1 MREGGEYNLSAF
13 SVGELISPAN
23 LELIGDYHD
32 DDVDGDDHDDSN
44 DLCKQKVIMMM
55 ISRQLVR
62 MRGSPQR
69 SGLFR
74 SLLPL
79 KIQIRRWKLQQPPG
93 EEYVGLVNNI
103 NTILRSADMQL
114 KQSPGELIM
123 SHDR

>member
-23 LELIGDYHD
+23 LELIGDHHD
-32 DDVDGDDHDDSN
+32 DDGDGDDHDD
-44 DLCKQKVIMMM
+44 DDDGLCKQRVIMMM
-55 ISRQLVR
+55 MTSRQLVR

-93 EEYVGLVNNI
+93 EEYVGLVKH
-103 NTILRSADMQL
+103 LQY
-114 KQSPGELIM
+114 
-123 SHDR
+123 

>member
-32 DDVDGDDHDDSN
+32 DDVDDDG
-44 DLCKQKVIMMM
+44 LCKQKVIMMM
-55 ISRQLVR
+55 TSRQLVR

-79 KIQIRRWKLQQPPG
+79 KIQIRRWKLQQPSG

-103 NTILRSADMQL
+103 TILRSADMQL